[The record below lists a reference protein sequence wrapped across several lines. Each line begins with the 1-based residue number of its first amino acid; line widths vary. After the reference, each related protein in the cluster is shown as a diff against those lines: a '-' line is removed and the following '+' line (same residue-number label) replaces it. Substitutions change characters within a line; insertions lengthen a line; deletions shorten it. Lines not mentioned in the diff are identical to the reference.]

1 MDGVVV
7 ELGRFCRHG
16 LGGGCPVCH
25 TQKRVASS
33 DTELEQ
39 AQAQITALNQQ
50 NMVMWYALQ
59 GIADGGCDPRGW
71 AKEVLASVAKG
82 TVSRGTG

>member
-1 MDGVVV
+1 MDGNVIN
-7 ELGRFCRHG
+7 
-16 LGGGCPVCH
+16 LGGYCGHGFRRQACPAC
-25 TQKRVASS
+25 RPVA

-39 AQAQITALNQQ
+39 AQTQITALNQQ

-71 AKEVLASVAKG
+71 AKEVLATLAKG
-82 TVSRGTG
+82 TTSRGAA